1 MFRGWS
7 QEGQLP
13 CILGFRETEGS
24 AQQWVGGGVGSQGGI
39 QYEDLRTATYLCP
52 LSGADVGARPGR
64 QGLVGSSMSCASYR
78 SGRRAVGKGM
88 GSVLTCPASVPT
100 GCTRAIVQR
109 HRGQGQRRLGAN
121 SSSGTKKTHL
131 PPWFLWAG
139 GCHPRTQAGAG
150 AWAGLTS
157 PCDMCSYSWRPGD
170 LQM

>member
-39 QYEDLRTATYLCP
+39 QYEDLRTATYL
-52 LSGADVGARPGR
+52 LSSLWGRCGGKTRPAGAGGQQHELCQLEVWKACGGQED
-64 QGLVGSSMSCASYR
+64 GLSLDMASKWSNGLHPRNSAETQR
-78 SGRRAVGKGM
+78 SG
-88 GSVLTCPASVPT
+88 PEASWCH
-100 GCTRAIVQR
+100 G
-109 HRGQGQRRLGAN
+109 
-121 SSSGTKKTHL
+121 SSGTKKTHL

-139 GCHPRTQAGAG
+139 GCHPRTQAGTG
-150 AWAGLTS
+150 AWGDLTS
-157 PCDMCSYSWRPGD
+157 PRDMCSHSWG